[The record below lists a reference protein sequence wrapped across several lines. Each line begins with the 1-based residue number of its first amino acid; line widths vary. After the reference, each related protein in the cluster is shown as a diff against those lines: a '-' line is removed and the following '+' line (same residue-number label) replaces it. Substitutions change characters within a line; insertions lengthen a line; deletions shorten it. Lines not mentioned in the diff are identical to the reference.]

1 MHLYCMCN
9 RKSKHLDTLF
19 QSFVVTDTHTIS
31 MKMLNDLSYIK
42 ENGYYPL
49 KDNIFHKLQFCSEY
63 GINLSTPVEPLHCIL
78 LGIFIWLLQGLNHFR
93 RKKDDDSTPFSSDD
107 DDNQNP

>member
-49 KDNIFHKLQFCSEY
+49 KDNIFHKLQFFAVNIELIY
-63 GINLSTPVEPLHCIL
+63 QHQLSHYIAYYWAYSF
-78 LGIFIWLLQGLNHFR
+78 GYY
-93 RKKDDDSTPFSSDD
+93 KA
-107 DDNQNP
+107 